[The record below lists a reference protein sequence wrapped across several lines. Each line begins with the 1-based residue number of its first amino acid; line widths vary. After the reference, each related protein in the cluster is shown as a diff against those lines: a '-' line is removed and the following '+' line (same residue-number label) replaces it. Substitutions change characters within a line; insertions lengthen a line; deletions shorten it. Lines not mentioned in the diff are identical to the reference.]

1 MVPSSHPL
9 EPSSVWCFLASSS
22 LLSCSC
28 GNYQFSSIS
37 CLLLYLALA
46 CFHIFLAL
54 AACFLQLASSLWL
67 SSFFLLPLL
76 FFFHILPP
84 ACFLLRCLLL
94 LVLAACFLLS
104 FHSLAPLL
112 SHCFPI
118 ASSSSL
124 SSSCFLTSC
133 FLFLALAPAF
143 FLPIPYLAPCC
154 LWCLLAPC
162 CWQFLL
168 WRAPPAAGWVG
179 GLFHHWGSLIHCGVG
194 IEELPSVWYFQ
205 VAVPYNFLIPKHAE
219 PQRCESQP
227 KNMASGGAQS

>member
-9 EPSSVWCFLASSS
+9 EPCSVWCFLASSS

-28 GNYQFSSIS
+28 SNYQFSSIS
-37 CLLLYLALA
+37 CLLLYLALP

-54 AACFLQLASSLWL
+54 AACFLQLASSLLL

-104 FHSLAPLL
+104 FLLPLASPLL
-112 SHCFPI
+112 LLLLFLLL
-118 ASSSSL
+118 ASSL
-124 SSSCFLTSC
+124 LASCFLLLPLLLFFQFHTLLLVMSSC
-133 FLFLALAPAF
+133 PLLLAISPLTRS
-143 FLPIPYLAPCC
+143 PCC
-154 LWCLLAPC
+154 RLGRRIIPSLGITHPLWG
-162 CWQFLL
+162 WY
-168 WRAPPAAGWVG
+168 WRIAICVG
-179 GLFHHWGSLIHCGVG
+179 FPSCGSL
-194 IEELPSVWYFQ
+194 Y
-205 VAVPYNFLIPKHAE
+205 FLIPKHAE